1 MDQNLSRIRDQ
12 TKLIGLPPD
21 WTREQLMTH
30 QWGQQS
36 LSAWRR
42 MQDVL
47 LRVGSL
53 TRKTDPASL
62 FDDQFNA
69 YANGFDRAQIVAMA
83 EK

>member
-1 MDQNLSRIRDQ
+1 
-12 TKLIGLPPD
+12 
-21 WTREQLMTH
+21 
-30 QWGQQS
+30 
-36 LSAWRR
+36 